1 MLTCYSSTGTSRHLI
16 RPRERLESGCGAK
29 GPPAETE
36 VWPYSTMRPPKAPFV
51 GRDAQVSQV
60 MGLLA
65 AAERGRVQLA
75 VIEGPAGIGKTR
87 LAERVAARARRRGA
101 RVAFGRCW
109 QDGEAPALW
118 PWRSIL
124 RDLGAP
130 EGLLDDEREPGGF
143 GRFQAV
149 VDHLRAVPG
158 TAPFLIV
165 LDDAH
170 RADPPSLRLAG
181 ALLRERGLRLVMLLT
196 CGDPMPDVGSDM
208 AELLAELRR
217 EAVAVPLSPLSLEA
231 VGAYIAAVA
240 APPPDPEL
248 VPAVTAVTKGNPLQL
263 CSVVLDSDPGADGV
277 HRGLERAIRG
287 RFEQLSDTDRR
298 LLAVSALLGLEV
310 SVHEAARIAES
321 SPVFT
326 AESLAR
332 AVELGLAR
340 ESAPDR
346 FRFVHELVRRVATS
360 ALGIRERLDAH
371 ALAATLLTG
380 HEPDRIARERK

>member
-1 MLTCYSSTGTSRHLI
+1 
-16 RPRERLESGCGAK
+16 
-29 GPPAETE
+29 
-36 VWPYSTMRPPKAPFV
+36 
-51 GRDAQVSQV
+51 
-60 MGLLA
+60 
-65 AAERGRVQLA
+65 
-75 VIEGPAGIGKTR
+75 
-87 LAERVAARARRRGA
+87 
-101 RVAFGRCW
+101 VAFGRCW